1 MMKLK
6 NTLLNSQWVKEGITK
21 KYVKYFE
28 MNEYQDMAHQNLWDA
43 AKAVIIKQIIAGTSK

>member
-1 MMKLK
+1 MKLK
-6 NTLLNSQWVKEGITK
+6 NTLQHSQWVKEGITK

-43 AKAVIIKQIIAGTSK
+43 AKALIIKQIIAGTSK